1 MAIRSQIREDVL
13 ELLWREYNRTV
24 NYQREKNDI
33 TVVMKFD
40 EYLTLWSN
48 HRIKALETRF
58 NRGPGAVDYY
68 MRNRFR
74 PVCGWVAR
82 ERREKGGTMTVHD
95 AKIMSAQ
102 DSKYMFQFKKGDSH
116 DEAAKAAIGAAKRGK
131 KQTPEQIAK
140 RTKARLE
147 TMARKKAE
155 REAK

>member
-74 PVCGWVAR
+74 SVLCVDGLQ
-82 ERREKGGTMTVHD
+82 G
-95 AKIMSAQ
+95 SAG
-102 DSKYMFQFKKGDSH
+102 KR
-116 DEAAKAAIGAAKRGK
+116 AA
-131 KQTPEQIAK
+131 Q
-140 RTKARLE
+140 
-147 TMARKKAE
+147 
-155 REAK
+155 